1 MSKSFSNNQL
11 VPNIYPKGVILMSG
25 LEKAVENSGNFA
37 FAMQYKPDFPI
48 NFFCGDNPFS
58 ESKTVS
64 LGKIIHP
71 DDFQPFCDVI
81 SDIIGRHSED
91 LKVHV
96 RLKTREHYRWY
107 YVSAAPE
114 FSENGGFTGLSG
126 MMFDVTEYL
135 DCEGED
141 AVMSSF
147 RKKIEGSLRS
157 AKNTPKLLDLLGL
170 EYLER
175 IQMPFSHIEGLY
187 SAIVDENGEVIATAL
202 GQDKKL
208 NLNKMSYQ
216 RKKNIRI
223 KHQTAGTW
231 IIAGESIDEVNNSAD
246 LLETMVQTVSE
257 IANSY
262 IMIYEEMEN
271 SRNANKLLGQNF
283 EDQILVNNI
292 YSMILQCTSTAAAFG
307 EVIPLI
313 KEYYSLD
320 EVLFFDDSVRPIK
333 MFQCSDKGGIV
344 PLSSTVPINEYIDKE
359 LEFNDVLCMKED
371 EVIHNGSERSC
382 ALSRVYENGKSR
394 GVLMFISSETDKNWT
409 NRDRKVLKS
418 ITQIVSTVIYRI
430 FMENELA
437 ASQEH
442 LTRLA
447 YYTPNTGIPNRS
459 AFERDFTQAM
469 ENKQSGAV
477 ISVEISNLKKL
488 SEIYNAHYA
497 EQIISSIAEY
507 ISAIPTTGTKKVYQF
522 SNDIL
527 FVLVTGATRQTAGAF
542 AHTIL
547 SKFCSP
553 WFLNDTENKID
564 IFAGLT
570 MFPEHVDDVTE
581 CVRAATRTLRL
592 AKDRNMRDVVNYSDD
607 LEEKLNDY
615 LHLKQMISV
624 SAENDF
630 TNFYFLYTPIVD
642 STTGELVCCEAHLF
656 WGNGDIIVPRD
667 RFLPIIDRMGMSE
680 EIYTFVLERICEFCS
695 AVRECGLPKFF
706 VSFSP
711 PEKIL
716 LLDESVIAVRRSL
729 LEYSLPPDAL
739 SICVSSSNGTLASHN
754 LKQLA
759 ALGVNIMVDDEDG
772 SFFTDAPIE
781 NPNVNMIKLKCSRLS
796 DDPVSEAF
804 VKSLI
809 ERAHEKNIRVCVNG
823 VDNADDLKNAASFN
837 ADLVQGIINGR
848 PLHTSEFI
856 KKMVMNRSV
865 R

>member
-1 MSKSFSNNQL
+1 M
-11 VPNIYPKGVILMSG
+11 PG
-25 LEKAVENSGNFA
+25 LEKAVINSGNFA
-37 FAMQYKPDFPI
+37 FEIQYKPDFPI
-48 NFFCGDNPFS
+48 KFFCGDNPFS
-58 ESKTVS
+58 DSNIVS

-107 YVSAAPE
+107 YISAAPE
-114 FSENGGFTGLSG
+114 FSEGGSITNLSG

-147 RKKIEGSLRS
+147 RQKIEGSLRS

-170 EYLER
+170 DYLQR
-175 IQMPFSHIEGLY
+175 IQQPFSHIDGLF
-187 SAIVDENGEVIATAL
+187 SAIVDENGAIIATAL

-216 RKKNIRI
+216 RKKSIRI

-231 IIAGESIDEVNNSAD
+231 IIAGESIDGVNKAAD
-246 LLETMVQTVSE
+246 LLETMVQTISE
-257 IANSY
+257 MANSY

-292 YSMILQCTSTAAAFG
+292 YSMILHNESTSSAFG
-307 EVIPLI
+307 QVIPLI
-313 KEYYSLD
+313 KEYFSLD
-320 EVLFFDDSVRPIK
+320 EILFFDESTDPVK
-333 MFQCSDKGGIV
+333 MFQCQDDGGIV
-344 PLSSTVPINEYIDKE
+344 PLSSTVPFNEYVNN
-359 LEFNDVLCMKED
+359 EFKTNDVLCMKED
-371 EVIHNGSERSC
+371 DVIHNGGERSC
-382 ALSRVYENGKSR
+382 ALSRIYENGKSR
-394 GVLMFISSETDKNWT
+394 GVLMFTSGVNDKNWT

-418 ITQIVSTVIYRI
+418 ITQIFSTVIYRI

-442 LTRLA
+442 LKRLA
-447 YYTPNTGIPNRS
+447 YYTPNTGIPNIS
-459 AFERDFTQAM
+459 AFERDFTEAM

-488 SEIYNAHYA
+488 SEIYNAQYA
-497 EQIISSIAEY
+497 DQIISSIAEY
-507 ISAIPTTGTKKVYQF
+507 ILAIPTTGTKAVYQF

-527 FVLVTGATRQTAGAF
+527 FVLIIGAARQTASTF
-542 AHTIL
+542 AQAIL
-547 SKFCSP
+547 SKFRSP

-570 MFPEHVDDVTE
+570 MFPEHVDDVAE

-615 LHLKQMISV
+615 LHIKQMISV

-642 STTGELVCCEAHLF
+642 SATGDLVCCEAHLF
-656 WGNGDIIVPRD
+656 WGNGDLIVPRD
-667 RFLPIIDRMGMSE
+667 RFLPIIERMGMSGD
-680 EIYTFVLERICEFCS
+680 IYNFVLEKICEFCS
-695 AVRECGLPKFF
+695 AVRECRLPKFF
-706 VSFSP
+706 VSFAA

-716 LLDESVIAVRRSL
+716 ALDESVIAVRRAL

-739 SICVSSSNGTLASHN
+739 SICVSNSNGALANHN

-759 ALGVNIMVDDEDG
+759 ALGLHIVVDDKDG

-781 NPNVNMIKLKCSRLS
+781 NPNVNMIKLRCSRLS

-823 VDNADDLKNAASFN
+823 VDNAENLKSAAAFN

-848 PLHTSEFI
+848 PLRMTEFI
-856 KKMVMNRSV
+856 KKMVMNHSV

>member
-1 MSKSFSNNQL
+1 
-11 VPNIYPKGVILMSG
+11 MSG
-25 LEKAVENSGNFA
+25 LEKAVINSGNCA
-37 FAMQYKPDFPI
+37 FSIQYKPDFPI
-48 NFFCGDNPFS
+48 SFFCGENPFS
-58 ESKTVS
+58 DSNTVS

-71 DDFQPFCDVI
+71 DDYQPFCDMI
-81 SDIIGRHSED
+81 SDIIGRHSEA

-96 RLKTREHYRWY
+96 RLKTREHYRWFY
-107 YVSAAPE
+107 ISAAPE
-114 FSENGGFTGLSG
+114 FSYKGNFTGLCG

-147 RKKIEGSLRS
+147 RKKIEGSMM
-157 AKNTPKLLDLLGL
+157 AAQNAPKLLDLLGL
-170 EYLER
+170 DYLER
-175 IQMPFSHIEGLY
+175 IQQPFSSIDGLF
-187 SAIVDENGEVIATAL
+187 SSIVDENGEVIATAI

-231 IIAGESIDEVNNSAD
+231 MIAGESIENVNKAAS

-283 EDQILVNNI
+283 EDQILVTNI
-292 YSMILQCTSTAAAFG
+292 YSMILQCTSSAAAFG
-307 EVIPLI
+307 DVISLI
-313 KEYYSLD
+313 KEYFSLD
-320 EVLFFDDSVRPIK
+320 EILFFDDRTHPVK
-333 MFQCSDKGGIV
+333 LFQCGDNGEII
-344 PLSSTVPINEYIDKE
+344 PLSSTVSISSYIDKE
-359 LEFNDVLCMKED
+359 LEYNAVLCMKED
-371 EVIHNGSERSC
+371 EVIHNGALRSC
-382 ALSRVYENGKSR
+382 ALSRVYENGKNR
-394 GVLMFISSETDKNWT
+394 GILMFISGDTDKNWS
-409 NRDRKVLKS
+409 NRDLKILKS
-418 ITQIVSTVIYRI
+418 VTQILSTVIYRI

-437 ASQEH
+437 ASREH
-442 LTRLA
+442 LLRLA
-447 YYTPNTGIPNRS
+447 YFTPNTGIPNRS
-459 AFERDFTQAM
+459 AFERDFAEAL
-469 ENKQSGAV
+469 ENRQSGAV

-507 ISAIPTTGTKKVYQF
+507 ISAIPTTGNKTVYQF

-527 FVLVTGATRQTAGAF
+527 FVMVLYATKQSATALAQ
-542 AHTIL
+542 TIL
-547 SKFCSP
+547 TKFRSP

-564 IFAGLT
+564 VFTGLT
-570 MFPEHVDDVTE
+570 MFPEHVDNVQE
-581 CVRAATRTLRL
+581 CVHAATRTLRL
-592 AKDRNMRDVVNYSDD
+592 AKDRNVRDVVNYSVD
-607 LEEKLNDY
+607 LEEKLNDN
-615 LHLKQMISV
+615 LHIKQLISE

-630 TNFYFLYTPIVD
+630 SNFYFLYTPIVD
-642 STTGELVCCEAHLF
+642 AVTGTLVCCEAHMF
-656 WGNGDIIVPRD
+656 WGDGDMIIPRD
-667 RFLPIIDRMGMSE
+667 RFLPIIDRMGLSL

-716 LLDESVIAVRRSL
+716 AMDECVMAVRRTL

-739 SICVSSSNGTLASHN
+739 SVYVSGSNGALANRN

-759 ALGVNIMVDDEDG
+759 ALGITIIADDADG
-772 SFFTDAPIE
+772 NFFTDAPLE
-781 NPNVNMIKLKCSRLS
+781 NPDVKIIKLKCSRLS
-796 DDPVSEAF
+796 NDPVSEAF
-804 VKSLI
+804 VKSLV
-809 ERAHEKNIRVCVNG
+809 ERAHEKNILVCVNG
-823 VDNADDLKNAASFN
+823 VDNADDLRNASAFN

-856 KKMVMNRSV
+856 KKMVMNRPV